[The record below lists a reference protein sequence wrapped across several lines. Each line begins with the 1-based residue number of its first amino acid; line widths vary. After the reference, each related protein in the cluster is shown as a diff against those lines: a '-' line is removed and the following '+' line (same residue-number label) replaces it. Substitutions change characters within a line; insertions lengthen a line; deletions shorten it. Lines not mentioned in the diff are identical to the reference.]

1 MLNRVISKRQPR
13 TIQDTRLFLAPGDH
27 SIRNDLANESAVKG
41 SEEEATIRPSCDT
54 SCPVGPELQ
63 VRLVLGQG
71 STAKQGAT
79 TAQEGD
85 RPRPAFLLAKAAT
98 VASLHGAPLGRN
110 RLSATVITT
119 APVSELAAGAA
130 NSAMSFWGP
139 KTSIGNNVQRA
150 GNNSPPRSRRR
161 IGLELGLVRG
171 TAHTFFARFQSPS
184 ARGGRHS
191 MSTASS
197 G

>member
-1 MLNRVISKRQPR
+1 
-13 TIQDTRLFLAPGDH
+13 
-27 SIRNDLANESAVKG
+27 
-41 SEEEATIRPSCDT
+41 
-54 SCPVGPELQ
+54 
-63 VRLVLGQG
+63 
-71 STAKQGAT
+71 
-79 TAQEGD
+79 
-85 RPRPAFLLAKAAT
+85 LAKAAT

-110 RLSATVITT
+110 HLSATVITT

-130 NSAMSFWGP
+130 NSAMSLRGP

-171 TAHTFFARFQSPS
+171 TARTFFARFQSPS

-191 MSTASS
+191 EGRLLARTRSADPHRQGRVIEVKQT
-197 G
+197 